1 MTVEA
6 VGIVLGVLGIV
17 VSAAGFAITL
27 LQLHRT
33 RTAVDAAQDATK
45 AALTGLAGRITI
57 AEIADIRSGM
67 RSIQTALRGARF
79 ETALIHTQLM
89 LEQLSGLRTRQGFRD
104 EEKHIQ
110 IQTIVT
116 ELAKLR
122 NRLEQRINDPLV
134 AISIPKANNM
144 LSQHGQTLSVWTE
157 ELRFVT
163 EKEES

>member
-1 MTVEA
+1 VTKVEA
-6 VGIVLGVLGIV
+6 VGIVLGLFGII

-27 LQLHRT
+27 AQLRRT
-33 RTAVDAAQDATK
+33 RTAVDAAQEATK
-45 AALTGLAGRITI
+45 AALKGLAGRITI

-67 RSIQTALRGARF
+67 RSIQTALRGARY

-89 LEQLSGLRTRQGFRD
+89 LEQLSGLRTRQGFND

-116 ELAKLR
+116 QLAKLR
-122 NRLEQRINDPLV
+122 NRLEQRINDPLI

-144 LSQHGQTLSVWTE
+144 LSQHGETLSVWSE
-157 ELRFVT
+157 EFRF